1 MNGGDIGYRNSGL
14 GRYGSGLLNYQP
26 TPYQPAIF
34 SPPTL
39 GPRMTMPG
47 NTGGLPGGGQLSP
60 TQTGLGGGAAT
71 SGPAGGSG
79 TVGQLGQIGLAGLM
93 GGIPGLAGA
102 LGGIAANGAPANG
115 AAVNAVAQGDPV
127 AADNAVSQA
136 EANDSTNPSSVNAVN
151 GMDAASDAAGGGGSG
166 K

>member
-1 MNGGDIGYRNSGL
+1 
-14 GRYGSGLLNYQP
+14 
-26 TPYQPAIF
+26 
-34 SPPTL
+34 
-39 GPRMTMPG
+39 
-47 NTGGLPGGGQLSP
+47 
-60 TQTGLGGGAAT
+60 
-71 SGPAGGSG
+71 
-79 TVGQLGQIGLAGLM
+79 M